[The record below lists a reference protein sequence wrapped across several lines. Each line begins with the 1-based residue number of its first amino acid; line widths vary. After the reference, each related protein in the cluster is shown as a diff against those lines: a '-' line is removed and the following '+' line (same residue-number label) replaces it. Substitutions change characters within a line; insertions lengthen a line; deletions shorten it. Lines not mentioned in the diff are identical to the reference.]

1 MTLEEATRW
10 EPQDSPAKNT
20 TSNQELYQRSV
31 KPADLSRLVKNQKNA
46 EMEKKNW
53 QAAMEKAKARGLD
66 KAENAK
72 KAAQEAANERRHNSK
87 ARRNPTTH
95 ANILLKETSLSFK
108 EISEIT
114 GLDIYKIITMKLKS
128 RSAA

>member
-114 GLDIYKIITMKLKS
+114 CLDIYKIITMKLKS